1 MWFPSTKWK
10 RSSVSVVPR
19 PGNQQTPF
27 GVWPDDAEDPNRR
40 GLGRESTHHLG
51 TMRPR
56 GHVVHREIITWEGSG
71 LGLATCQGTEDSRKV
86 AGEECHWIFLTY
98 VTGRLLTEASRKENN
113 SLQKQKQKP
122 FLLHTLPS
130 LLPSTSNV

>member
-56 GHVVHREIITWEGSG
+56 GHVVHIRSPQRDNH
-71 LGLATCQGTEDSRKV
+71 LGRV
-86 AGEECHWIFLTY
+86 RVRAG
-98 VTGRLLTEASRKENN
+98 N
-113 SLQKQKQKP
+113 
-122 FLLHTLPS
+122 LPGH
-130 LLPSTSNV
+130 